1 MCDRLSFR
9 HEVLSSIAYLS
20 WNTVSTKKKTNLL
33 AFSPIE
39 LSAASLAVNGDPY
52 P

>member
-1 MCDRLSFR
+1 MCDRLCFR

-20 WNTVSTKKKTNLL
+20 WNTVFTKNKNNLL
-33 AFSPIE
+33 DFLPTV